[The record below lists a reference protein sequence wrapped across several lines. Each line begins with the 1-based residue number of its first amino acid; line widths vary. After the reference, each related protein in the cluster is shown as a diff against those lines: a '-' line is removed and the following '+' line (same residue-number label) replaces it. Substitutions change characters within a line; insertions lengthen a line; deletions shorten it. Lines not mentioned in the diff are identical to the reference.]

1 MTDNDVIRLFLA
13 ELNTQMT
20 ALGHTVPILQS
31 YQPTKQGAATAPA
44 MYFYKIGDRRLGSP
58 RRLSEW
64 DALSGA
70 MIDYDT
76 QLMETTFQ
84 LSALVRQPDTLTAS
98 DILND
103 AAMVMQSEQF
113 IKTLKAGGVGI
124 LRVGEIR
131 NPYFGDD
138 RDQFQ
143 AMPSFDFIV
152 SYNRTVNRSSKVIT
166 TFVTAIDLV

>member
-20 ALGHTVPILQS
+20 ALGHTVTILQS
-31 YQPTKQGAATAPA
+31 YQPTKQGTASSAA
-44 MYFYKIGDRRLGSP
+44 MYFHKIGDRRLGSP

-113 IKTLKAGGVGI
+113 IKTLKADGVGI
-124 LRVGEIR
+124 LRIGEIR
-131 NPYFGDD
+131 NPYFQDD

-166 TFVTAIDLV
+166 TFVTAMNRV